1 MKTLSQIRKQI
12 EGGKKPTINI
22 KETITKYPIASAIF
36 CLLIV
41 ILIIWG
47 VLSLIGLLNGED
59 IPVASDNQ
67 SSQENTPSDTVV
79 FPEISAIVVSDITQS
94 SATINWTTDIETTG
108 KIEYWSTNRENI
120 SITNDSELR
129 LVHNLTLSGLTPD
142 TTYHFTVTAIS
153 DSGYKTVTEISN
165 PFTTVSGVIQESPEV
180 GYKAPDFSLLDIDDN
195 TISLADY
202 NGMWLMISFWETDCT
217 SCRATLPHLQQYYE
231 TMPADKIALL
241 SINYKNK
248 DKLILVSQLKNRGVT
263 FPVLLDNDGSVS
275 KEYKITRFPTLFI
288 IDGDGIIQK
297 VVTGKFDNKEEIQQ
311 FVNSVV
317 DF

>member
-1 MKTLSQIRKQI
+1 MKSLSQIRKQI

-22 KETITKYPIASAIF
+22 KEIITKYPIASAIF
-36 CLLIV
+36 GVLIV

-47 VLSLIGLLNGED
+47 VLSLIGLFNGED

-67 SSQENTPSDTVV
+67 SSQVNTPPDTVV
-79 FPEISAIVVSDITQS
+79 FPEISALLVSNIAPS
-94 SATINWTTDIETTG
+94 SATINWTTDIETIG
-108 KIEYWSTNRENI
+108 EIEYWSTNQENS
-120 SITNDSELR
+120 SIENDSELK
-129 LVHNLTLSGLTPD
+129 LIHNLTLTGLTPE
-142 TTYHFTVTAIS
+142 TSYYFTVTAIS
-153 DSGYKTVTEISN
+153 DSGYKTVTDISN
-165 PFTTVSGVIQESPEV
+165 PFTTLSESILESPEV
-180 GYKAPDFSLLDIDDN
+180 GYKAPDFSLTDIDDN
-195 TISLADY
+195 IISLEDY
-202 NGMWLMISFWETDCT
+202 NGMWLMINFWETDCS

-263 FPVLLDNDGSVS
+263 FPVLLDNDGTVT
-275 KEYKITRFPTLFI
+275 KEYKITGFPTLFI
-288 IDGDGIIQK
+288 IDGNGIIQK
-297 VVTGKFDNKEEIQQ
+297 ARSGKFDNKEEIEQ

>member
-1 MKTLSQIRKQI
+1 MKTLSQVRKQI

-22 KETITKYPIASAIF
+22 KDTITKYPIASAIF
-36 CLLIV
+36 GVLII

-47 VLSLIGLLNGED
+47 VFSLIGLFNSED

-67 SSQENTPSDTVV
+67 SSQENTPPATAV
-79 FPEISAIVVSDITQS
+79 FPEISTVMVSSITQS

-108 KIEYWSTNRENI
+108 KIEYWSTNQENS
-120 SITNDSELR
+120 SIANDNESK
-129 LVHNLTLSGLTPD
+129 LVHDMTLTGLTPETD
-142 TTYHFTVTAIS
+142 YYFTVTAIS
-153 DSGYKTVTEISN
+153 DAGYKSVTEISN
-165 PFTTVSGVIQESPEV
+165 PFTTAPGEVSKSPEV
-180 GYKAPDFSLLDIDDN
+180 GYKAPEFSLIDTDDN
-195 TISLADY
+195 IVSLEDY
-202 NGMWLMISFWETDCT
+202 NGKWLMISFWETDCS

-231 TMPADKIALL
+231 TMPTDKIAFI

-263 FPVLLDNDGSVS
+263 FPVLLDNDGTVT
-275 KEYKITRFPTLFI
+275 KEYKITGFPTLFI
-288 IDGDGIIQK
+288 IDGNGVIQK
-297 VVTGKFDNKEEIQQ
+297 VMAGKFDNKEAIEQ